1 MYANMLR
8 LLKSMIIGVFVYLA
22 TISSGS
28 AISADLA
35 KKCRAMAFKEYPAQR
50 VGTKTGNSP
59 DFNKYFHNCIANN
72 GAAPAQADGTPASAP
87 AAAPAVK

>member
-8 LLKSMIIGVFVYLA
+8 LLALIAFGMIVYVA
-22 TISSGS
+22 TTSTGL

-50 VGTKTGNSP
+50 VGTKAGNSP
-59 DFNKYFHNCIANN
+59 DFNKYFHSCVANN
-72 GAAPAQADGTPASAP
+72 GTVPAQANGAPASPPASA
-87 AAAPAVK
+87 APTK